1 MVKNVKDSKF
11 LKKIRMRDG
20 AFDFLIFLESHKDE
34 VRQLKN
40 KEEMSRLFSKY
51 NMSLLRENTNALW
64 ERVQEIKKTKDS
76 KTHDEP
82 TNNIKKLSEKLSSA
96 GFQPRIS
103 GDGFS
108 IDVFEKGK
116 EVGSFSENKDNS
128 FAVDGL
134 SSRKLYDW
142 IMSNG
147 GSVISLANGLARFP
161 RISKDSKVKDM
172 KVTIT
177 IEGEDVVLPNEPVG
191 VSKSAEP
198 APEELIPFEGEIYKG
213 FEDCGISGL
222 WSTL

>member
-1 MVKNVKDSKF
+1 MVKNVKDSKV
-11 LKKIRMRDG
+11 LEKIRTRDG

-76 KTHDEP
+76 K
-82 TNNIKKLSEKLSSA
+82 A
-96 GFQPRIS
+96 
-103 GDGFS
+103 
-108 IDVFEKGK
+108 
-116 EVGSFSENKDNS
+116 
-128 FAVDGL
+128 
-134 SSRKLYDW
+134 
-142 IMSNG
+142 
-147 GSVISLANGLARFP
+147 
-161 RISKDSKVKDM
+161 KVKDM

-177 IEGEDVVLPNEPVG
+177 LEEENA
-191 VSKSAEP
+191 SAEP

>member
-1 MVKNVKDSKF
+1 MLVHRMVKNVKDSKV
-11 LKKIRMRDG
+11 LEKIRMR
-20 AFDFLIFLESHKDE
+20 
-34 VRQLKN
+34 
-40 KEEMSRLFSKY
+40 
-51 NMSLLRENTNALW
+51 
-64 ERVQEIKKTKDS
+64 DS

-103 GDGFS
+103 GGGFS

-128 FAVDGL
+128 FAVEGL

-161 RISKDSKVKDM
+161 RMSKDSKVKDM

-177 IEGEDVVLPNEPVG
+177 NKGEMIWQNL
-191 VSKSAEP
+191 
-198 APEELIPFEGEIYKG
+198 
-213 FEDCGISGL
+213 
-222 WSTL
+222 